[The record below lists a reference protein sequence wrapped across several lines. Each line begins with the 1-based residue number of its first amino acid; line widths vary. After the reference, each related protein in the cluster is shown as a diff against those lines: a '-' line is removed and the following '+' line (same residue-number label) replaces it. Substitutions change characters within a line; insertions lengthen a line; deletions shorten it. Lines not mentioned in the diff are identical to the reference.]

1 VSADHAELAFARHPS
16 GGDVKQPARRLHR
29 VATVFV
35 LTTAVFPTKQT
46 PLAWRCGQ
54 IQGNHINHNRHRDRD
69 HAYPEL
75 PVHMRALPVG
85 LLLLMR
91 RVRAGVGVMVVVFA
105 VFVVGHAASY
115 ALVDWAICLLELK
128 IVPRTH
134 RLSDNIQ
141 LCGADCIYNWIP
153 MRARMSA
160 LHRPSLGAFM
170 ANLLDQLKS
179 VTTVVA
185 DSGDIN
191 SIKKYKPTDS
201 TTNPSLIEAAA
212 QMPEYQSIVD
222 DVLQT
227 AREKAGENASDE
239 DVAAAAFKTLAV
251 AFGRKI
257 LDIVPGRVS
266 TEVDARLSYD
276 SEKTM
281 EQAHD
286 IIQQYEDA
294 GISRE
299 RILIKI
305 ASTWEGI
312 KAAEKLEQEGIHCNL
327 TLLFGLH
334 QAVACAEAKVTLI
347 SPFVGRIL
355 DWYKAD
361 TGQEYRGPNDPGV
374 KSVTEIYHYYKKFG
388 YKTVVMGASFR
399 NTSEIIERAGCDLL
413 TIAPKYLE
421 ELQTTQGMLIRKLD
435 PTTSKNDP
443 IKRITMDQATFEKMH
458 AENRM
463 AHDKLKE
470 GIEGFS
476 KALED
481 LEQLLTK
488 RLSELPK
495 PQTVQQ

>member
-1 VSADHAELAFARHPS
+1 
-16 GGDVKQPARRLHR
+16 
-29 VATVFV
+29 
-35 LTTAVFPTKQT
+35 
-46 PLAWRCGQ
+46 
-54 IQGNHINHNRHRDRD
+54 
-69 HAYPEL
+69 
-75 PVHMRALPVG
+75 
-85 LLLLMR
+85 
-91 RVRAGVGVMVVVFA
+91 
-105 VFVVGHAASY
+105 
-115 ALVDWAICLLELK
+115 
-128 IVPRTH
+128 
-134 RLSDNIQ
+134 
-141 LCGADCIYNWIP
+141 
-153 MRARMSA
+153 
-160 LHRPSLGAFM
+160 M

-179 VTTVVA
+179 FTTVVA

-191 SIKKYKPTDS
+191 SIKQFKPTDS
-201 TTNPSLIEAAA
+201 TTNPSLIAAAA

-222 DVLQT
+222 GVLQE
-227 AREKAGENASDE
+227 AREQAGDNASDE

-251 AFGRKI
+251 AFGKKI
-257 LDIVPGRVS
+257 LEIVPGRVS

-276 SEKTM
+276 TAKTI

-286 IIQQYEDA
+286 IIGQYEQA

-299 RILIKI
+299 RVLIKI

-312 KAAEKLEQEGIHCNL
+312 QAAQQLETEGIHCNL

-334 QAVACAEAKVTLI
+334 QAIACAEAKVTLI

-355 DWYKAD
+355 DWYKKD
-361 TGQEYRGPNDPGV
+361 TGKEYKGADDPGV

-399 NTSEIIERAGCDLL
+399 NTGEITELAGCDLL
-413 TIAPKYLE
+413 TIAPKLLE
-421 ELQTTQGMLIRKLD
+421 ELQTTEGKLERKLD
-435 PTTSKNDP
+435 PAKAANLP
-443 IKRITMDQATFEKMH
+443 IEKIVVDKATFDKMH

-481 LEQLLTK
+481 LEKLLAK

-495 PQTVQQ
+495 PQTVQ